1 MILFIIGL
9 FVGVFIGF
17 IFAGILAM
25 SRDREEDVRLK
36 QCERDLLSEADFC
49 EKCELL
55 HREKG
60 PRDLV

>member
-1 MILFIIGL
+1 MILFLIGL

-25 SRDREEDVRLK
+25 SRDRDEDQRPKKCEEDIESR
-36 QCERDLLSEADFC
+36 ADFC
-49 EKCELL
+49 ERRELL
-55 HREKG
+55 HRKKE